1 MIEKYDKEFGSRTC
15 QPHPALPL
23 VCAHYSPACDGDIT
37 VVAVTPTG
45 TIPAIWANLR
55 YLSIL
60 SLTGNK
66 IKGELA
72 VVVPVAMH
80 LTGRSAALRHA

>member
-1 MIEKYDKEFGSRTC
+1 MVVALANLALHSRWC
-15 QPHPALPL
+15 VRRLW
-23 VCAHYSPACDGDIT
+23 PACDGDIT

-66 IKGELA
+66 IKGKWLLS
-72 VVVPVAMH
+72 H
-80 LTGRSAALRHA
+80 RWLCI